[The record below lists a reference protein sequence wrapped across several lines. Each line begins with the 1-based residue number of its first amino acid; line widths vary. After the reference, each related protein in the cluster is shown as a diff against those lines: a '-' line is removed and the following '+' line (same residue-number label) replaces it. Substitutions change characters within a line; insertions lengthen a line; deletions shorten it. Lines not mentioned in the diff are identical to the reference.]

1 MSTTESQTTTDL
13 EALPEAQRAE
23 LAEWLIAKKASDAA
37 AVKRCRKI
45 WNLTVTPE
53 QMKEFRAR
61 ARASWNQAR
70 NQEWVESGAA
80 TARVFQ
86 KLITDHP
93 VEFMDL
99 LFRAT
104 GQASFNKVLEG
115 GDLDAIKQAHEHL
128 RLLLSRRKDDRDEK
142 RYVITREKWEFN
154 ASEACLKQL
163 PELKIIS
170 DESQLSF
177 KEKIRQIRLKL
188 FGSAS

>member
-1 MSTTESQTTTDL
+1 MNTIE
-13 EALPEAQRAE
+13 LPAIENLDGLSEAQRAE
-23 LAEWLIAKKASDAA
+23 LAEWLFAKKASDAA
-37 AVKRCRKI
+37 AVKRCRKH

-53 QMKEFRAR
+53 QMKEFRSR

-86 KLITDHP
+86 KLVTDHP

-142 RYVITREKWEFN
+142 RYAIARAKWEFD

-163 PELKIIS
+163 PELKVIS
-170 DESQLSF
+170 DEPQLSF
-177 KEKIRQIRLKL
+177 KEKLRQIRLKL
-188 FGSAS
+188 FGSAT

>member
-1 MSTTESQTTTDL
+1 MNTTVSLTTTDL

-23 LAEWLIAKKASDAA
+23 LAEWLFAKKASDAA
-37 AVKRCRKI
+37 AVKRCRKF
-45 WNLTVTPE
+45 WNITVTPE
-53 QMKEFRAR
+53 QMKAFRAR
-61 ARASWNQAR
+61 ARAAWNQAR

-142 RYVITREKWEFN
+142 RYAITREKWEFD

-163 PELKIIS
+163 PELKVIS
-170 DESQLSF
+170 DEPQLSF

-188 FGSAS
+188 FGSAT